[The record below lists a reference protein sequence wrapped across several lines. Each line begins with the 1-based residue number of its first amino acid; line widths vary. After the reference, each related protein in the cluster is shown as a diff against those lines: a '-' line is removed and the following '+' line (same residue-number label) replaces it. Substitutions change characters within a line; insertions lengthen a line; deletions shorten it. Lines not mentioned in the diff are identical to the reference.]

1 MKTSTL
7 RLLLPLLLLVAT
19 VGCAQS
25 QKLPHRTKLQ
35 PFIDNHEIAG
45 AVTLVENKNEI
56 LDLSAVGDAN
66 VENHTPMKTDA
77 IFWIAS
83 MTKPL
88 TGASILMLQEEGK
101 LNIEDPV
108 AKYIPEFA
116 NIKTPSGKPA
126 NLTLRHLLTHTSGLA
141 EATSETKGR
150 PYPRRPHPPFR
161 Q

>member
-7 RLLLPLLLLVAT
+7 RLLLPALLVVAT

-25 QKLPHRTKLQ
+25 QKLPPIAPKLQ

-45 AVTLVENKNEI
+45 AVTLVEDKNHI
-56 LDLSAVGDAN
+56 LDLSAVGDASI
-66 VENHTPMKTDA
+66 ENHTPMKTDA

-88 TGASILMLQEEGK
+88 TGASILMLQEQGK

-126 NLTLRHLLTHTSGLA
+126 LPPPTKRTTRPASSERTSTRLN
-141 EATSETKGR
+141 
-150 PYPRRPHPPFR
+150 
-161 Q
+161 